1 LATFCHGRDSAT
13 DAGTDRGDGGSRR
26 LGLLA
31 VLAGIAI
38 ALFLRRSERVGQAA
52 DAAQERGLP
61 IAERFEAA
69 PRPQSAEEG
78 KPVVTAAD
86 DRVGTVATV
95 DPDTGRATIDRDEA
109 GPVDRAR
116 TALGRDT
123 GVPEEIGRD
132 DLARVTDG
140 EVRLR
145 Y

>member
-1 LATFCHGRDSAT
+1 MVGDSAT

-69 PRPQSAEEG
+69 PGLQSAEEG